1 MTLKSSHPEEV
12 LALPALFLVTVCGAW
27 VRLAPALSSS
37 FPIGD
42 GGLFYAMAQD
52 LQASH
57 FALPLVTSYNGGQIP
72 FLYPPLGMYLA
83 AGLSSL
89 FHLSLLDIVRL
100 LPPLVSVLCI
110 PALYA
115 LADAILENRGL
126 ALLAA
131 MAFSALP
138 TSFDWL
144 SMGGGLTRAPG
155 FLFAILALRQAWL
168 LVHRARR
175 SDLVWT
181 ALLSSL
187 TVYSHPAMAWFL
199 LYSVLLFFLFSRPS
213 WSKVWRSLLVGAGV
227 LLLTAP
233 WWLTAAVRFGPAFL
247 WNGLVYG
254 SGTISGWTFIPSLLF
269 AFTDEPV
276 LDILA
281 VLGLLGV
288 LVSLRGPEGVL
299 RDPKGVLR
307 DPGGVLRERKYLL
320 PAWFFLVFVFQ
331 TRFSAVV
338 ATVPFALLA
347 ALGIGRLVL
356 PGLARPQPESASRPA
371 PFLNW
376 VQILFLVYFFVVS
389 LFSANAN
396 SVKDAVS
403 PDALAAM
410 AWAEQ
415 STQADS
421 TFVIVAGA
429 AGVPGSYAVPEWFPV
444 FARRTSL
451 STAQGQEW
459 LADSARKLSPAN
471 YDFLQTCA
479 LQDLSCLDEW
489 SRRTGLQ
496 GDYLYLLRPAVTLA
510 DGSPSKLWRS
520 LQISPAYTLVFQNS
534 STLIYHRKPD

>member
-1 MTLKSSHPEEV
+1 
-12 LALPALFLVTVCGAW
+12 
-27 VRLAPALSSS
+27 
-37 FPIGD
+37 
-42 GGLFYAMAQD
+42 MAQD

-83 AGLSSL
+83 AALSTL

-100 LPPLVSVLCI
+100 LPPLISVLCI
-110 PALYA
+110 PAMYA
-115 LADAILENRGL
+115 LARVILDNKWL

-131 MAFSALP
+131 MVFTALP

-168 LVHRARR
+168 FYRR
-175 SDLVWT
+175 RRTSDLVWLT
-181 ALLSSL
+181 ILSSL
-187 TVYSHPAMAWFL
+187 AVYSHPAMAWFVA
-199 LYSVLLFFLFSRPS
+199 YSALLFFLFSGPS
-213 WSKVWRSLLVGAGV
+213 WSSVWRSLVIGAGV

-233 WWLTAAVRFGPAFL
+233 WWLTAVLRFGPAFL

-254 SGTISGWTFIPSLLF
+254 SGTISGWTFIASLLF
-269 AFTDEPV
+269 AFTNEPV

-288 LVSLRGPEGVL
+288 LVAF
-299 RDPKGVLR
+299 RD
-307 DPGGVLRERKYLL
+307 RKYGL

-338 ATVPFALLA
+338 ATAPFAILA

-356 PGLARPQPESASRPA
+356 PGLARPLKEGETRPGYA
-371 PFLNW
+371 LNW
-376 VQILFLVYFFVVS
+376 VQILFLVYFFGVS

-396 SVKDAVS
+396 SVKDAVTS
-403 PDALAAM
+403 DALAAM
-410 AWAEQ
+410 SWVEQ
-415 STQADS
+415 STPPGS
-421 TFVIVAGA
+421 TFVIVG
-429 AGVPGSYAVPEWFPV
+429 GVGSVPGSYPVPEWFPV

-459 LADSARKLSPAN
+459 LQDSVMKLAPAN

-479 LQDLSCLDEW
+479 LQDLSCLDEFT
-489 SRRTGLQ
+489 RRSGLQ
-496 GDYLYLLRPAVTLA
+496 GDYLYILRPAVTLA
-510 DGSPSKLWRS
+510 DGSPSKLWKS
-520 LQISPAYTLVFQNS
+520 LQS
-534 STLIYHRKPD
+534 STVYELAFENNSALIFHRKAN